1 MFNLKTTDQYYLI
14 KKERYFWFLKWIGRI
29 SSAGFILC
37 LISLVLRYFNKAENL
52 SALLGWEMIFF
63 SLLILSQHLT
73 LFYNDCK
80 KIRPQKSLKDALEKG
95 ANLAPFLN
103 FNSAKYINKALKR
116 NQFPS
121 ASILLYYFLD
131 EKKAIL

>member
-73 LFYNDCK
+73 LFIMIVK
-80 KIRPQKSLKDALEKG
+80 K
-95 ANLAPFLN
+95 
-103 FNSAKYINKALKR
+103 YALKKVFKR
-116 NQFPS
+116 PW
-121 ASILLYYFLD
+121 
-131 EKKAIL
+131 KKEQT